1 MNQKLKLVIFSDLHY
16 LDNQHEEENN
26 SKLTKLAL
34 PILEALTDKI
44 NNQIKP
50 DACIYLGDL
59 IEDTNNYKQ
68 DIKNIKYILNKLNK
82 IKVPLYIVLG
92 NHDLRTIP
100 KEELEN
106 ILGYSS
112 FSVNIKG
119 FHLILLNLDTK
130 NHLGTGE
137 GGITKTR
144 YISEEDLKWLEN
156 DLKGNNLP
164 CLIFNHYGIAEDN
177 MEGNYWFSHDKEQAL
192 LANRKELKR
201 ILKTNKNIIG
211 IFSGHQHWTKRIKE
225 DGLDYYVVGSIAE
238 NINNDGIPDGLYL
251 EVEINE
257 NKMKVKE
264 KHLNL

>member
-16 LDNQHEEENN
+16 LDKHHEGDNR
-26 SKLTKLAL
+26 KLTKLVL
-34 PILEALTDKI
+34 PILKALTDKI

-68 DIKNIKYILNKLNK
+68 DIENIKYILNELNK

-106 ILGYSS
+106 ILGHSS
-112 FSVNIKG
+112 FSVNING
-119 FHLILLNLDTK
+119 FHLIFLNLDTK

-144 YISEEDLKWLEN
+144 YISEKDLKWLEK
-156 DLKGNNLP
+156 DLKENNLP
-164 CLIFNHYGIAEDN
+164 GLIFNHFGIAEDN
-177 MEGNYWFSHDKEQAL
+177 MQGNYWFSSDKENAL

-225 DGLDYYVVGSIAE
+225 DGLDYYVVGSIIE
-238 NINNDGIPDGLYL
+238 NINNDGIPDGIYL

-257 NKMKVKE
+257 NKMKVNE